1 MYIVCV
7 EIREGE
13 ILPLTQ
19 YQSEVSFAQKQIIP
33 LFLICLLSVLL
44 HFSLCHQQTTS
55 NVQIKFSIQCT
66 NPNYLIQHYNFL
78 FWLCSYFIR
87 QNQRLFLASMKIM
100 NQKGRKSPA
109 TPKSKQ
115 TFNTHFKKCASY
127 EKCYLRLSV
136 LITYSNLFAI
146 H

>member
-66 NPNYLIQHYNFL
+66 NLNYLIQHYKFL
-78 FWLCSYFIR
+78 FWLHSYFI

-146 H
+146 R